1 MLLYL
6 SWCWCWCVL
15 EMWRNCLAAGAG
27 AGGEISGNGTVA
39 GQAARQLSSARPLP
53 RWLKVRAPP
62 PQVHCQ
68 DQPEP
73 SSRHQSANQR
83 RETLLPV
90 LGCDGDGGA
99 HTYTPTSTPCHHV
112 ETCTWAPPPQHNIL
126 QQYNIWFAKFKI
138 SITDFFLYRI
148 FFDGLSCT
156 HFILES

>member
-1 MLLYL
+1 M
-6 SWCWCWCVL
+6 L

-27 AGGEISGNGTVA
+27 AGGEISGNGTV
-39 GQAARQLSSARPLP
+39 AARQLSSARPLP

-90 LGCDGDGGA
+90 MGWAVMVGP
-99 HTYTPTSTPCHHV
+99 TPTSTFYMEPLHIG
-112 ETCTWAPPPQHNIL
+112 TIGIQHNIL
-126 QQYNIWFAKFKI
+126 QQYNI
-138 SITDFFLYRI
+138 
-148 FFDGLSCT
+148 
-156 HFILES
+156 

>member
-1 MLLYL
+1 MICCWCLCL
-6 SWCWCWCVL
+6 CWCWCML

-27 AGGEISGNGTVA
+27 AGGEISGNGTM
-39 GQAARQLSSARPLP
+39 AARQLSSARPLP

-90 LGCDGDGGA
+90 LCLAVMVMVGPTPIHLHLHHAIMWRPA
-99 HTYTPTSTPCHHV
+99 HGHHRYSTTY
-112 ETCTWAPPPQHNIL
+112 
-126 QQYNIWFAKFKI
+126 YNTIFNLRSLK
-138 SITDFFLYRI
+138 SEYRFF
-148 FFDGLSCT
+148 FT
-156 HFILES
+156 ESSSMA

>member
-1 MLLYL
+1 M
-6 SWCWCWCVL
+6 L

-90 LGCDGDGGA
+90 LGWAGDGGA
-99 HTYTPTSTPCHHV
+99 HTYIYMEPLHIGTIGI
-112 ETCTWAPPPQHNIL
+112 QHNIL
-126 QQYNIWFAKFKI
+126 QQYNI
-138 SITDFFLYRI
+138 
-148 FFDGLSCT
+148 
-156 HFILES
+156 